1 MVKKVIKISGS
12 HIDAH
17 SATRQAHRELIVFVL
32 IWPKEGPV
40 GNKLHGTATDLLLTV
55 RFIAL
60 TGLHI

>member
-17 SATRQAHRELIVFVL
+17 SATRQAHRVFVL

-40 GNKLHGTATDLLLTV
+40 GNKLHGTATDLLLMV

-60 TGLHI
+60 TRLHI